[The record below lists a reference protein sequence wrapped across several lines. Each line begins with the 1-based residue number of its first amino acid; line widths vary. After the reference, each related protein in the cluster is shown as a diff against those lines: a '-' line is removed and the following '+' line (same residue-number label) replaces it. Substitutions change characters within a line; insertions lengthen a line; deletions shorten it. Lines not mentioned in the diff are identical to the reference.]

1 MSPADSDDL
10 LHRLLLLDSAIQTMK
25 TADRIVIAQPQVV
38 DGDEAAAKTE
48 DVPLPVGEIDELV
61 RTLEG
66 LQAAARYEFNVRAR
80 PRLRKL
86 SLLDLP
92 DELLLE
98 IFDCFKGW
106 VDSDQEFYHIN
117 LEVDTRSIQNSRL
130 TCRRLCDISSHLL
143 VPCVY
148 VIPTLSS
155 LEFLKQ
161 VTSHPKI
168 SRGTRVFRIDASFY
182 GARIAND
189 IRRFA
194 VLCSRKVREDIQHL
208 EREIRDWGD
217 DDDDSCDDDASE
229 VHGPESMQA
238 DIESYR
244 RMLSSWDP
252 FRSGQH
258 VTDHT
263 QLDAAALA
271 LLKGHERYRELF
283 EQQEKVLSDG
293 IFSRKIAEAAASSR
307 KNVWLCISDTPS
319 FRRAYKPL
327 WRLRIAYPDLPAD
340 EDRVVRSLVPQT
352 LEWYTAQGENANRV
366 PRWLLYELPLEMRAA
381 GASLVGFRVNIST
394 PCRLSL
400 SLSSEQLDDLREA
413 AQNLKFFGFDFGGA
427 SLRRSYLT
435 RTTEQMAGLYSY
447 LSAAMGQQSAPTLS
461 MGLGGKFS
469 KVINSALLNPE
480 NPTTTSARPISPELF
495 SIGPLLTSSSWSRV
509 KLIRL
514 HNISLHLDQLK
525 KLVDMLQPG
534 VRIDFFDLYL
544 MSGTWAEGLDCLR
557 SKAGLGSSFLLPH
570 GAECENMTTKDYFH
584 IFEDSLRPSEPRNL
598 STRYIISIDGVGN
611 PLRKRAEATGVDL
624 RT

>member
-1 MSPADSDDL
+1 
-10 LHRLLLLDSAIQTMK
+10 MK

-229 VHGPESMQA
+229 VHGPDPCKPISNHTAACSLLGTHSGPANMSPTIHSSMRQP
-238 DIESYR
+238 S
-244 RMLSSWDP
+244 L
-252 FRSGQH
+252 
-258 VTDHT
+258 
-263 QLDAAALA
+263 
-271 LLKGHERYRELF
+271 
-283 EQQEKVLSDG
+283 
-293 IFSRKIAEAAASSR
+293 FSRAM
-307 KNVWLCISDTPS
+307 
-319 FRRAYKPL
+319 
-327 WRLRIAYPDLPAD
+327 
-340 EDRVVRSLVPQT
+340 
-352 LEWYTAQGENANRV
+352 NAIV
-366 PRWLLYELPLEMRAA
+366 
-381 GASLVGFRVNIST
+381 
-394 PCRLSL
+394 
-400 SLSSEQLDDLREA
+400 
-413 AQNLKFFGFDFGGA
+413 
-427 SLRRSYLT
+427 
-435 RTTEQMAGLYSY
+435 
-447 LSAAMGQQSAPTLS
+447 
-461 MGLGGKFS
+461 
-469 KVINSALLNPE
+469 
-480 NPTTTSARPISPELF
+480 
-495 SIGPLLTSSSWSRV
+495 SSSS
-509 KLIRL
+509 
-514 HNISLHLDQLK
+514 SK
-525 KLVDMLQPG
+525 KK
-534 VRIDFFDLYL
+534 
-544 MSGTWAEGLDCLR
+544 S
-557 SKAGLGSSFLLPH
+557 
-570 GAECENMTTKDYFH
+570 
-584 IFEDSLRPSEPRNL
+584 
-598 STRYIISIDGVGN
+598 
-611 PLRKRAEATGVDL
+611 
-624 RT
+624 